1 MTYFSRD
8 RMTTGQQQRILV
20 ADDDASIRASLDV
33 LLTKAGYQVILA
45 RNGSEAVRLWRKL
58 GGDLVILDLF
68 MPEKDGIETI
78 IELRA
83 HSPGIRIIAM
93 SGGGANQR
101 FDLLEDTRLLGATQT
116 IAKPF
121 TSADMIAMVSR
132 ALKGVL

>member
-1 MTYFSRD
+1 
-8 RMTTGQQQRILV
+8 MTTGQQQRILV
-20 ADDDASIRASLDV
+20 ADDDASIRASLDA

-45 RNGSEAVRLWRKL
+45 RNGSDAVRLWRKL